1 MKNRYLSMYVF
12 LLIFFGMFIRM
23 TNADPGPATR
33 GSIKGFVY
41 DRKNNKPVEY
51 ANVVLYWQRSHEQV
65 TGTITDANGYF
76 NLNELRPGIYILE
89 IKFIGF
95 DAFHMDS
102 LVIRP
107 SASEVD
113 LGRIEITPDV
123 LAMGS
128 VEVVGEKPIIE
139 FQIDKKVINVSQQ
152 FTSLSGTAVD
162 VLENVPSVSVDIEG
176 NVSLRGSG
184 SFNLLIDGRPSVLDA
199 NDALQT
205 IPASSIENIEIV
217 TNPSAKYDPDG
228 VAGVI
233 NIITKKSEKTGIA
246 GLVNTSI
253 GSFGNHSADFL
264 LNIKKNQI
272 GYFIGA
278 DYGYRN
284 FPGNMM
290 RETRTYHADTTTYDL
305 YDGASE
311 WSGRSLGLRGGIDLQ
326 LTDSDLLRLSLRYGT
341 RSGGRDSETEHLI
354 YEVPGSDTTVYISNG
369 EFNRSGA
376 FYSLNLDYRH
386 KFKKEGHELSN
397 QIDLGGR
404 GGDEKALSEEYSEN
418 GTLNFGQRSTESG
431 PGKRIRYKLDYML
444 PLQNE
449 NKIEAGYQSRYSV
462 SVDDNTMNNW
472 NADSNAYV
480 PNLNYYR
487 KTDYTRAIQSLY
499 LIYAGKTGNFG
510 YQGGLRGEYTYQF
523 IEMSGVD
530 SSFSVDEWDIYPTL
544 HASYFFNNGQQ
555 LMASYTRR
563 IDRVRGWYLEPF
575 ETWMDAK
582 NVRRGN
588 AGLKPEYI
596 DSYETGYQKTFGKSL
611 LSVEAYYRITHN
623 KIERVQTLYPGSEG
637 IILHTYDN
645 IGKDYAFGTETM
657 LTLIPVQWWNLN
669 LMGNLYNYR
678 VKGLLYNVPFDESSF
693 NWSLRVNN
701 TFRLSKSSRIQFSA
715 NYRSPTVSAQ
725 GRDGEMFFTNLA
737 FRQEFLDRK
746 LSATLQ
752 IRDLFG
758 TASHY
763 HRNEGPNFYSYS
775 RFERQPRML
784 FFTLTYNINNY
795 KKDRERNGGQENGI
809 EFDDENN
816 IGFE

>member
-23 TNADPGPATR
+23 TNADPGPVTR

-51 ANVVLYWQRSHEQV
+51 ANVVLYWQRSHEQI

-95 DAFHMDS
+95 DVFHMDS
-102 LVIRP
+102 LVIRA

-253 GSFGNHSADFL
+253 GTFGNHSADFL

-290 RETRTYHADTTTYDL
+290 RETRTYRADTTTYDL

-354 YEVPGSDTTVYISNG
+354 YEVPGSDTAVYISNG
-369 EFNRSGA
+369 ESNRSGA

-386 KFKKEGHELSN
+386 KFKKEGHELSS

-404 GGDEKALSEEYSEN
+404 GSDEKALSEEYHED

-431 PGKRIRYKLDYML
+431 PVKRIRYKLDYVL

-544 HASYFFNNGQQ
+544 HASYSFNNGQQ

-563 IDRVRGWYLEPF
+563 IDRVRGSYLEPF

-637 IILHTYDN
+637 IILQTYDN

-678 VKGLLYNVPFDESSF
+678 VKGSLYNDPFDESSF

-763 HRNEGPNFYSYS
+763 HRDEGPNFYSYS